1 MKAATFDPT
10 NLNQMIGVLDSL
22 YQHRVASPLN
32 KSDEIYYAL
41 LAKYYRDIRDAHDMG
56 KKLVYHTVMLPT
68 EIFYAMDVVP
78 GLLEPV
84 ACAVTNLCNN
94 WEEGLAAAKAYG
106 LAPETCSA
114 HRLMIGNA
122 LNGWLPR
129 PDAVIWSNM
138 ACDNTAKSTDLL
150 ARLWDCPGYYLDRG
164 YNDNEREL
172 SYFVRE
178 LEAMVAFL
186 EELTGRKMD
195 YDRLAQAVEHGRQMM
210 YLQREVEELRKAKPM
225 PLRSRAGMFSHL
237 ISFYYMGT
245 PEAVTFFRILRDE
258 AKARVEKGEGF
269 IKEEKYR
276 LLMYFEPPVYGWKVI
291 DWMERA
297 HGAVLVFEPC
307 FGQWGPGDYDP
318 AKPLEALAYK
328 TFIRPTTR
336 QQHGP
341 VGHMVEDMLR
351 GAQEYD
357 VDGVISFCHVGCR
370 QSSSCNRLLKDV
382 IGEETGLPFFAVE
395 HDFADPAFVSE
406 EEMRDKIEGFLEM
419 IDERRG

>member
-1 MKAATFDPT
+1 VKAGTFDPT
-10 NLNQMIGVLDSL
+10 KLNHMIEVLDSMH
-22 YQHRVASPLN
+22 QHRIAKPLN
-32 KSDEIYYAL
+32 QSDALYYEL

-56 KKLVYHTVMLPT
+56 KTLVYHTVMLPT

-78 GLLEPV
+78 ALLEPV
-84 ACAVTNLCNN
+84 ACAVTNLSNS
-94 WEEGLAAAKAYG
+94 WEDGLASAKAYG

-150 ARLWDCPGYYLDRG
+150 ARLWDCPGYYVDRG
-164 YNDNEREL
+164 FDDNEREL
-172 SYFVRE
+172 TYFTHE
-178 LEAMVAFL
+178 LESMVEFL
-186 EELTGRKMD
+186 EDLTSRKMD
-195 YDRLAQAVEHGRQMM
+195 YDRLSEMVEHGRQMM
-210 YLQREVEELRKAKPM
+210 HLQREVEELRKAKPM

-237 ISFYYMGT
+237 ISFYFMGT
-245 PEAVTFFRILRDE
+245 PEAVNFFRILRDE

-297 HGAVLVFEPC
+297 HGAVLVMEPA
-307 FGQWGPGDYDP
+307 FGQWGPGTFD
-318 AKPLEALAYK
+318 ANKPLESLAYK
-328 TFIRPTTR
+328 TFIRPTVR
-336 QQHGP
+336 QMHGP
-341 VGHMVEDMLR
+341 VELLVEDMVK
-351 GAQEYD
+351 AAKEYSA
-357 VDGVISFCHVGCR
+357 DGVISFCHVGCR
-370 QSSSCNRLLKDV
+370 QSSSCNRLLKDK

-395 HDFADPAFVSE
+395 HDIADPAFVSE
-406 EEMRDKIEGFLEM
+406 EEMRDRIESFLEM
-419 IDERRG
+419 IDERRR